1 MNDCPKERAIEAYH
15 DGELPPEQIPALEAH
30 LAKCNPCQLIVQRI
44 VVLSRL
50 LSESTG
56 PQLSQIARARVYRR
70 VEAALDRGLVRL
82 AWTFSGMAASV
93 LLAGSLWLASAKQT
107 PAAAAAPPWISVA
120 YSSETGSSASQPA
133 TPAAEWYLADAS
145 GRSDE
150 QP

>member
-1 MNDCPKERAIEAYH
+1 MNDCPKEREIEAYH
-15 DGELPPEQIPALEAH
+15 DGELPAEQIPALEAH
-30 LAKCNPCQLIVQRI
+30 LAQCNPCQLILQRM

-50 LSESTG
+50 ISESAG

-107 PAAAAAPPWISVA
+107 PAAAPPWISVA
-120 YSSETGSSASQPA
+120 YSSETGTSAREPA